1 MKTLQS
7 RLAIILGRIFALV
20 VFGIIASPSLSQE
33 TQIMTLRTQ
42 YTAAVSE
49 RGDAVQVALG
59 TAESILSKNPHDA
72 VAKAYKGSL
81 LTIVG
86 AESLMP
92 WNKLKYVNIGLE
104 LMDEAMDTVEDS
116 APRGLP
122 ADLEILMVSSFT
134 NARMPEMFKR
144 EPLARQNIS
153 LLITHPEFGTLESN
167 LRAQALAIAAA
178 YAHADGN
185 DETAVSLMEQASAAD
200 AGVAQSVYDERT

>member
-1 MKTLQS
+1 MKNLRAQ
-7 RLAIILGRIFALV
+7 LAIILGRVFTLTVFALTA
-20 VFGIIASPSLSQE
+20 GPSLSQE

-42 YTAAVSE
+42 YITAVAE

-59 TAESILSKNPHDA
+59 TAESMLSNNPQDA

-104 LMDEAMDTVEDS
+104 LMDEAMDTTEDT
-116 APRGLP
+116 ARRDLP
-122 ADLEILMVSSFT
+122 ADLEVLMVSGFT

-153 LLITHPEFGTLESN
+153 LLISHPEFGLLEPN

-178 YAHADGN
+178 YAHKDGN
-185 DETAVSLMEQASAAD
+185 DQTAASLMEQASAAD
-200 AGVAQSVYDERT
+200 PDVARSVYDERT